1 MRCTL
6 VFLLFLAFGALSAQE
21 VVLGLKGNPQLH
33 ANANQAQAA
42 SAVGVFEHF
51 EYNLN
56 TLTLPFF
63 DDFSSKNIKVY
74 QSDSAGKVTAT
85 IVQYAFFVAGN
96 HPDTVA
102 YSKDTTWVYHLDSTK
117 IAPNSMFKII
127 QYNASQYPA
136 TVADTIE
143 AWPSYSI
150 YGSDTTF
157 LKELTLT
164 NTKYIFYFLKDDAS
178 LWTGR
183 GVFVNA
189 NYPINPPSIGVAT
202 FDAINDIG
210 KLYPNASS
218 TQFLGDSLVSKPID
232 LSGLSASD
240 NVYLSFYVE
249 SKGFGG
255 DAPEEKD
262 SLLLH
267 FMDNSGMWRS
277 VWGSKAKDT
286 WATDSFFKF
295 YVKVELPIFF
305 HKNFRFKFFN
315 FASIEGF
322 GTDGSNRDQW
332 QLDYVQLDKNRI
344 INDAYGS
351 DMTFVYPPKT
361 LVNGFYAVPW
371 NHFKSAGN
379 LMVGTSEALVRNISN
394 VDVNADFAV
403 NIKEKGSVL
412 YNSAVTQSAAIQA
425 GLAHV
430 YDEDYG
436 SFVYTSPENDT
447 AVFNVQYAL
456 NTPLSNDFKGNDTM
470 VFAQVLSNCYAYD
483 DGSAEAGYGFYYAG
497 AEFAYKF
504 PILQSKGDSLRGVKI
519 YFNEVIGSGNYQIP
533 FTLRVWN
540 YSNGKPGTLLLEST
554 EYMPDSIKGINKYLY
569 YPFGK
574 VIFVKDTICIG
585 WKQTTNDY
593 INVGL
598 DLNTPNADKMFFYVV
613 SSNTWNTSHISGSV
627 MFEPVLGAPVV
638 FPANVVE
645 QAALAQI
652 FPNPAKHIA
661 FIDCAEKT
669 EIMILDLE
677 GRVLSKND
685 CQAGRNS
692 IDLSN
697 KSEGLYIIKIVY
709 AESGKVEFHKLIVQ

>member
-33 ANANQAQAA
+33 VQSPQMQAA
-42 SAVGVFEHF
+42 AAVGVFEHY

-63 DDFSSKNIKVY
+63 DDFSSDNIKVY
-74 QSDSAGKVTAT
+74 SSDSAGKVSAT
-85 IVQYAFFVAGN
+85 VVQYAFSVGGN

-102 YSKDTTWVYHLDSTK
+102 YSKDTTWRYQLDSTK
-117 IAPNSMFKII
+117 IAPNSMLQII
-127 QYNASQYPA
+127 QFNASQYPA
-136 TVADTIE
+136 ISTDTID

-150 YGSDTTF
+150 YGSDTTL
-157 LKELTLT
+157 LKKLTLS
-164 NTKYIFYFLKDDAS
+164 NNKYVFYFLKDDAS

-189 NYPINPPSIGVAT
+189 NYPINPPSVGAAT
-202 FDAINDIG
+202 FDAINEMG

-218 TQFLGDSLVSKPID
+218 TQFVGDSLVSKPID
-232 LSGLSASD
+232 LSALSPTD

-262 SLLLH
+262 SLLLS
-267 FMDNSGMWRS
+267 FMDNSGAWRS
-277 VWGSKAKDT
+277 VWGSVAKNT

-295 YVKVELPIFF
+295 YVKVDLSIFF

-315 FASIEGF
+315 YASIEGF
-322 GTDGSNRDQW
+322 GSDGSNRDQW
-332 QLDYVQLDKNRI
+332 QLDYVQMDKNRFS
-344 INDAYGS
+344 NDAYGS
-351 DMTFVYPPKT
+351 DMAFVYPPKT

-371 NHFKSAGN
+371 NHFKSASN
-379 LMVGTSEALVRNISN
+379 LMTGTSQALVRNISN
-394 VDVNADFAV
+394 VDASADFSV
-403 NIKEKGSVL
+403 NIKEQANVL
-412 YNSAVTQSAAIQA
+412 YTSAAAQIA
-425 GLAHV
+425 TVPSGLTQV
-430 YDEDYG
+430 YNENYG

-447 AVFNVQYAL
+447 AVFDVQYTL
-456 NTPLSNDFKGNDTM
+456 NTALANNFKKNDTLS
-470 VFAQVLSNCYAYD
+470 FTQVLSNCYAYD

-519 YFNEVIGSGNYQIP
+519 YFNEVVGSGNYQIP
-533 FTLRVWN
+533 FTLRVWE
-540 YSNGKPGTLLLEST
+540 YSLGKPGALILESS

-569 YPFGK
+569 YPFEEA
-574 VIFVKDTICIG
+574 IFVKDTICIG

-598 DLNTPNADKMFFYVV
+598 DLNTSNADKMFFYVV
-613 SSNTWNTSHISGSV
+613 SSGTWSASHTAGSV

-638 FPANVVE
+638 FPAAVLE
-645 QAALAQI
+645 QVAEAQI
-652 FPNPAKHIA
+652 FPNPAKQTV
-661 FIDCAEKT
+661 FIHCAEKIQAF
-669 EIMILDLE
+669 IMDIE
-677 GRVLSKND
+677 GRVILQNEF
-685 CQAGRNS
+685 QEGANS

-697 KSEGLYIIKIVY
+697 NSEGLYIIKIVN
-709 AESGKVEFHKLIVQ
+709 ADSGKIEFHKLVVQ